1 MVWDSNL
8 KDEFEELKL
17 KSAIL
22 NPCDFHLFETMY
34 FKNSQILFL
43 KEHLLRLINSAL
55 KFNFNT
61 HNIFKD
67 FYNILNQKS
76 SYKEYQNF
84 TLFKFDEK
92 FSTKNT
98 LYFIIFPYPLK
109 IHIKKEF

>member
-1 MVWDSNL
+1 MVWDSKF

-22 NPCDFHLFETMY
+22 NPCDFHLFETIY

-61 HNIFKD
+61 HKLFKD
-67 FYNILNQKS
+67 FYNILNQKVLI
-76 SYKEYQNF
+76 KNI
-84 TLFKFDEK
+84 KFYT
-92 FSTKNT
+92 F
-98 LYFIIFPYPLK
+98 
-109 IHIKKEF
+109 